1 LERSSK
7 GDPLLSQNCQDTP
20 KLLFDKIRGKL
31 RVEVTEK
38 PKVMVRFMRFRAVS
52 IFFISCLIGV
62 VNLLFTPPA
71 LALTQIKLSDIS
83 YHDCPSELANGAVMS
98 TGASRAASCYIVT
111 GKAHNESGKPVQ
123 NADIFGRIYDAN
135 GDSVMQN
142 RTRLGS
148 IEEVPP
154 GVSDF
159 ELRISVSANQP
170 TPLQL
175 KQFKAAGFNGTVRR

>member
-1 LERSSK
+1 MGKHS
-7 GDPLLSQNCQDTP
+7 LL
-20 KLLFDKIRGKL
+20 
-31 RVEVTEK
+31 
-38 PKVMVRFMRFRAVS
+38 VRFMRFRGWFATVAVS
-52 IFFISCLIGV
+52 CLFWIISWV
-62 VNLLFTPPA
+62 FTPSA
-71 LALTQIKLSDIS
+71 LALTPIQLSDLS
-83 YHDCPSELANGAVMS
+83 YHECPPELAQGTVTPGGT
-98 TGASRAASCYIVT
+98 TGEAKCFLVT
-111 GKAHNESGKPVQ
+111 GKAENKSGKMVV

-135 GDSVMQN
+135 NEPILQN

-175 KQFKAAGFNGTVRR
+175 KQFKASGFTGKVRR